1 MEVHERIK
9 KRRLELD
16 LSMHDV
22 AAALGVSP
30 STVSRYESTDIQ
42 SMGIDKIEALSKVLH
57 CSPSYLMGWEDKIS
71 VHTPSREETALIQ
84 IFNILNSIGQKKL
97 LERAEE
103 LRDLGY
109 IQDKEMA

>member
-9 KRRLELD
+9 KRRMELD
-16 LSMHDV
+16 LSMRDV

-42 SMGIDKIEALSKVLH
+42 NMGIDKIESLSKVLH
-57 CSPSYLMGWEDKIS
+57 CSPSYLMGWEEKPNF
-71 VHTPSREETALIQ
+71 TAPSTQQTALIQ
-84 IFNILNSIGQKKL
+84 LFNTLDSTGQKKL

-109 IQDKEMA
+109 IQK

>member
-9 KRRLELD
+9 KRRIELEL
-16 LSMHDV
+16 SMRDV
-22 AAALGVSP
+22 ATALGVSP

-42 SMGIDKIEALSKVLH
+42 NMGIDKIEALSKVLL
-57 CSPSYLMGWEDKIS
+57 CSPAYLMGWEDKLDTTASS
-71 VHTPSREETALIQ
+71 VQLTTLIQ
-84 IFNILNSIGQKKL
+84 IYNILNSTGQKKL

-109 IQDKEMA
+109 KE